1 MGEDRFEMS
10 QKERDRLKVLT
21 EAKKGLITQAQA
33 ASQLAISERQV
44 RRLVRQLRARGDRA
58 VVHGLRGRASNRRIE
73 SDAQSRAI
81 AELSREECRDFGP
94 TFGAEHVSKLLGQKV
109 GRDTVR
115 KWMIDA
121 GLWQARKRKLQT
133 VHQWRERRA
142 CFGELVQWDTSTH
155 DWLEGRGE
163 RVYLIAMVDDATSR
177 TWARFARH
185 DNTEENMRVLW
196 GWLERYGRP
205 VAFYTDKAAMFEAAA
220 KHSAAAEEY
229 GADQTQITR
238 ALAELGIERIS
249 AHSPQAKG
257 RIERF
262 FHTAQ
267 DRLVKELR
275 LAGVST
281 LESANAWL
289 DSEFLPN
296 WEKRFTVAPANHTDA
311 HRSLTELHNLAAS
324 LSHVEERR
332 IANDYTIQFHNQR
345 YQIAR
350 GSTTV
355 AMKGQKLRV
364 EARLDGTLAVRFQ
377 GSYLDIFP
385 CPAQTAAPTTPLPN
399 YPTRKDHNRGGRSR
413 WMQDYPAITPAP
425 LWRAIRDSNHNC

>member
-1 MGEDRFEMS
+1 MS

-33 ASQLAISERQV
+33 GSQLGISERQV
-44 RRLVRQLRARGDRA
+44 RRLVRQLRAIGDRA
-58 VVHGLRGRASNRRIE
+58 AVHGLRGRPSNRRIDSE
-73 SDAQSRAI
+73 AQRLAI

-94 TFGAEHVSKLLGQKV
+94 TFAAEHVGKLLGQNV

-177 TWARFARH
+177 TWARFVRH

-205 VAFYTDKAAMFEAAA
+205 VAFYTDKAAMFEAVP
-220 KHSAAAEEY
+220 KRSAAAEEY
-229 GADQTQITR
+229 GVDQTQITR

-275 LAGVST
+275 LAGVCT
-281 LESANAWL
+281 LEAANAWL
-289 DSEFLPN
+289 DSEFLPR
-296 WEKRFTVAPANHTDA
+296 WEKRFAVPPANRTDA
-311 HRSLTELHNLAAS
+311 HRPLTELHNLAAS

-332 IANDYTIQFHNQR
+332 IANDYTIQFQNQR

-350 GSTTV
+350 NSAAV

-377 GSYLDIFP
+377 GSYLDIFL
-385 CPAQTAAPTTPLPN
+385 CPAQTQVPTPLLASHS
-399 YPTRKDHNRGGRSR
+399 TRKDHNRGGRSR

-425 LWRAIRDSNHNC
+425 LWRAVRDSNRNS